1 LAKGETLIQL
11 RYGDT
16 EKKKKSQNNKVTKYI
31 MHCEVRRPSWSLD
44 KDTDKDTDTDTNTD
58 TFTVTVTFADAVI
71 KSCIFFECV

>member
-44 KDTDKDTDTDTNTD
+44 KDTDKDTDTDTD
-58 TFTVTVTFADAVI
+58 TIVTVTFADAVI
-71 KSCIFFECV
+71 KSCIFFVCV